1 MQDLAADV
9 VALMDHLSLPQSV
22 IAGCSVGGM
31 VAMATALA
39 AASRVS
45 ALILSNSAAR
55 MGTPKASAA
64 RIDAITTAGLASILD
79 MIFERWFPE
88 PFRASPECL
97 PWRSLLLHS
106 DPSGHIATCRALALA
121 DLRDEV
127 PRITCPVPMLAGS
140 EDIGTPPALVQA
152 TATLIPNARDE
163 VLAGAGHIPAIDA
176 PAKVASLVTQFLP
189 ALP

>member
-45 ALILSNSAAR
+45 ALILSNSAAQ
-55 MGTPKASAA
+55 MGTPEASAA

-79 MIFERWFPE
+79 MIFERWFPG

-97 PWRSLLLHS
+97 PWRSLPLHS

-127 PRITCPVPMLAGS
+127 PRITCPVLMLAGS

-152 TATLIPNARDE
+152 TATLIPNARVE